1 MCFLA
6 ESYEKV
12 CPVAQQLDP
21 KDAASIATA
30 QRAIENPFVRQDL
43 ACIYSN
49 FGALANDIKQLKG
62 SSLSLLDSMRAF
74 DIVYKKPETG

>member
-1 MCFLA
+1 M
-6 ESYEKV
+6 
-12 CPVAQQLDP
+12 DP

-30 QRAIENPFVRQDL
+30 QRAIESPFVRQDL

-62 SSLSLLDSMRAF
+62 SSLSLLDSMRVI